1 MAIKTTVKPVPRAP
15 KSPHGLWSTTGVF
28 ALASMGYVVGLNN
41 IWQFPYHA
49 AQYGGGAFVFFYVL
63 FLGLLGLPLMMAQVM
78 LGRLVRMSP
87 VNTVATLVKR
97 HRLSPRW
104 VGFGWLAVV
113 TGFLVLSYFS
123 VIAGWT
129 VAYVVR
135 ALSGTLYGLTSD
147 GAGAVFSS
155 LVRDPEKQLFWHS
168 LFIIMTLLVVA
179 RGVRHGLEPVMRYAV
194 PLMLGLFVVL
204 MIYSSSVGALAQA
217 AGVLLVPDFNR
228 LTGDGILTALG
239 DAFFSLGLG
248 TGVMMM
254 YGAYLPAHASVA
266 RVSALVVGADI
277 LVGILAG
284 FVVLPLLF
292 DAGSDLVGGAEL
304 VFQAVAVAFDPLPL
318 GGMLRVLFFILLALV
333 AWLSAIALIEPL
345 VAWLV
350 ESREISRARAVLY
363 CGGVLWLLGLMMILS
378 FNYWKFSFSV
388 LGQTK
393 SLGLLDILVI
403 LTSNVMLPITAI
415 LSSLF
420 AGWALTSAMTQEAM
434 ALRSPCTYDIWLWLV
449 RVVVPLSLLLVLFNM
464 RLFL

>member
-1 MAIKTTVKPVPRAP
+1 MAIKKTAKPVPRAP
-15 KSPHGLWSTTGVF
+15 RSLHGLWSTPGVF
-28 ALASMGYVVGLNN
+28 VLASVGYVVGLNN

-49 AQYGGGAFVFFYVL
+49 TQYGGGAFVFFYVL

-97 HRLSPRW
+97 HRLSQRW
-104 VGFGWLAVV
+104 VGLGWLAVA
-113 TGFLVLSYFS
+113 TGFLVLTYFS
-123 VIAGWT
+123 VIAGWM

-135 ALSGTLYGLTSD
+135 ALSGALYGLTSD

-168 LFIIMTLLVVA
+168 LFILMTMLVVA

-194 PLMLGLFVVL
+194 PLMLGLLVVL
-204 MIYSSSVGALAQA
+204 MVYSSSVGGLTQA
-217 AGVLLVPDFNR
+217 AGALLVPDFNR

-266 RVSALVVGADI
+266 RLSAVVVGADVV
-277 LVGILAG
+277 VGILAG
-284 FVVLPLLF
+284 LVVLPLVF
-292 DAGSDLVGGAEL
+292 DAGNDLVGGAEL
-304 VFQAVAVAFDPLPL
+304 VFQMLAVVFDPLPL
-318 GGMLRVLFFILLALV
+318 GGLLRVLFFILLTLV
-333 AWLSAIALIEPL
+333 AWLSAIALIEPM

-350 ESREISRARAVLY
+350 ESREISRSRAVLY
-363 CGGVLWLLGLMMILS
+363 CGVALWLLGLMMILS

-388 LGQTK
+388 LGQAK
-393 SLGLLDILVI
+393 SLGLLDIMVI
-403 LTSNVMLPITAI
+403 MTSNIMLPVTAI

-420 AGWALTSAMTQEAM
+420 AGWALTSPVTQEAM

-449 RVVVPLSLLLVLFNM
+449 RVVVPISLLLVLFNM

>member
-1 MAIKTTVKPVPRAP
+1 MVIKKTAKPIPRAP
-15 KSPHGLWSTTGVF
+15 KFPHGLWSTPAVF
-28 ALASMGYVVGLNN
+28 VLASVGYVIGLNN
-41 IWQFPYHA
+41 IWQFPSHA

-63 FLGLLGLPLMMAQVM
+63 FMGLLGLPLMMAQVM

-87 VNTVATLVKR
+87 VNTVVTLVKR
-97 HRLSPRW
+97 HRLSRRW
-104 VGFGWLAVV
+104 FGLGWLAVLS
-113 TGFLVLSYFS
+113 GFLVLSYLS
-123 VIAGWT
+123 VIAGWM

-135 ALSGTLYGLTSD
+135 ALSGSLYGLTSD

-168 LFIIMTLLVVA
+168 LFIIMTMLAVA
-179 RGVRHGLEPVMRYAV
+179 RGVRHGLEPVVRYAV
-194 PLMLGLFVVL
+194 PLMLGLTVVL
-204 MIYSSSVGALAQA
+204 MIYSSSVGALIQA
-217 AGVLLVPDFNR
+217 AKALLVPDFNR

-239 DAFFSLGLG
+239 DSFFSLGLG

-266 RVSALVVGADI
+266 RVSAVVVAVDV
-277 LVGILAG
+277 LVGIVAG

-292 DAGSDLVGGAEL
+292 DTGSDLVSGAEL
-304 VFQAVAVAFDPLPL
+304 VFQVVAVAFDPLPL
-318 GGMLRVLFFILLALV
+318 GGMARLLFFILLALV
-333 AWLSAIALIEPL
+333 AWLSAIALIEPM

-350 ESREISRARAVLY
+350 ESREIGRTRAVLY
-363 CGGVLWLLGLMMILS
+363 CGAMLWLLGLMMILS

-388 LGQTK
+388 LGQAK

-403 LTSNVMLPITAI
+403 LTSNIMLPITAI

-420 AGWALTSAMTQEAM
+420 AGWALSSVLTQEAM
-434 ALRSPCTYDIWLWLV
+434 ALRSPCTYDIWLWSV
-449 RVVVPLSLLLVLFNM
+449 RVVVPLCLLLVLFNM

>member
-1 MAIKTTVKPVPRAP
+1 MAIKTTAKPAARVP
-15 KSPHGLWSTTGVF
+15 KSPHGLWSSPGVF

-49 AQYGGGAFVFFYVL
+49 VQYGGGAFVFFYVL

-97 HRLSPRW
+97 HRLSHRW
-104 VGFGWLAVV
+104 AGFGWLAVV

-123 VIAGWT
+123 VIAGWI

-135 ALSGTLYGLTSD
+135 ALSGSLYGLTND

-194 PLMLGLFVVL
+194 PLMLALFVVL

-217 AGVLLVPDFNR
+217 AGALLIPDFNR

-266 RVSALVVGADI
+266 RVSAIVVGVDL
-277 LVGILAG
+277 LVCILAG
-284 FVVLPLLF
+284 FVVLPMLF
-292 DAGSDLVGGAEL
+292 DAGSDVVGGAEL
-304 VFQAVAVAFDPLPL
+304 VFQVVAVAFDPLPL
-318 GGMLRVLFFILLALV
+318 GGIVRVLFFVLLALV

-350 ESREISRARAVLY
+350 ESRDISRVRAVLY

-378 FNYWKFSFSV
+378 FNNWKFSFSV

-403 LTSNVMLPITAI
+403 LTSNIMLPITAI

-420 AGWALTSAMTQEAM
+420 AGWALTSPLTQEAM

-449 RVVVPLSLLLVLFNM
+449 RVVVPLGLLLVLFNM

>member
-1 MAIKTTVKPVPRAP
+1 MAIKKTAKPIPRAP
-15 KSPHGLWSTTGVF
+15 KSAHGLWSTPTVF
-28 ALASMGYVVGLNN
+28 ALASVGYVVGLNN
-41 IWQFPYHA
+41 IWQFPSHA

-78 LGRLVRMSP
+78 LGRLARLSP
-87 VNTVATLVKR
+87 VNAVATLVKR
-97 HRLSPRW
+97 HRLSHRW
-104 VGFGWLAVV
+104 LGLGWLAVLA
-113 TGFLVLSYFS
+113 GFLVLSYFS
-123 VIAGWT
+123 VIAGWI

-135 ALSGTLYGLTSD
+135 ALSGALYGLTSD
-147 GAGAVFSS
+147 GAGAVFAS

-168 LFIIMTLLVVA
+168 LFIIMTMLVVA
-179 RGVRHGLEPVMRYAV
+179 RGVRHGLDPVVRYAV

-204 MIYSSSVGALAQA
+204 MIYSSSVGALVQA
-217 AGVLLVPDFNR
+217 AGALLVPDFNR

-239 DAFFSLGLG
+239 DSFFSLGLG

-266 RVSALVVGADI
+266 RVSAVVVGMDV
-277 LVGILAG
+277 LVGIVAA

-292 DAGSDLVGGAEL
+292 NTGSELVGGAEL
-304 VFQAVAVAFDPLPL
+304 VFQVVAVAFDPLPL
-318 GGMLRVLFFILLALV
+318 GGIARLLFFILLALV
-333 AWLSAIALIEPL
+333 AWLSAIALIEPM

-350 ESREISRARAVLY
+350 ESREISRARAALY
-363 CGGVLWLLGLMMILS
+363 CGALLWLLGLMMILS

-403 LTSNVMLPITAI
+403 LTSNIMLPISAI

-420 AGWALTSAMTQEAM
+420 AGWALSSSLTQEAM
-434 ALRSPCTYDIWLWLV
+434 ALRSPCTYDIWLWSV
-449 RVVVPLSLLLVLFNM
+449 RVLVPLCLLLVLFNM